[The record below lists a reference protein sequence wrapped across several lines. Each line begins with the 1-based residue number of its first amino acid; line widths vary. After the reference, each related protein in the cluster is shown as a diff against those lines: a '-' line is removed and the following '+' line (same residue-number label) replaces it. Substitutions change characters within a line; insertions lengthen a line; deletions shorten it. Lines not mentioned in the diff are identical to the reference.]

1 MGQGQTK
8 QTHKP
13 VDMTDMLINMKMKS
27 KMFERE
33 SNKAEKEKKKQLEKA
48 KAALKKG
55 NEEGA
60 KLFCDLAQQKH
71 SEQMQYLK
79 MSARLEVLAGQIKSK
94 TNSMEMMN
102 QLNQFTPFLQQ
113 ASAEMPLELMFKNM
127 ESFSKAYDDLA
138 VKGHIMDENMNKVM
152 GEKGTVQNVDN
163 MMAQLKA
170 EVAYEMTGN
179 VTMQDQAAQQQT
191 HDMQPSQQQSNS
203 NNDFYAQL
211 KNL

>member
-1 MGQGQTK
+1 
-8 QTHKP
+8 
-13 VDMTDMLINMKMKS
+13 MLINMKMKS

-138 VKGHIMDENMNKVM
+138 VKGHIMDETMNKVM

>member
-1 MGQGQTK
+1 MGQPQQK
-8 QTHKP
+8 QTQQP

-33 SNKAEKEKKKQLEKA
+33 SNKAEKEKKKQLDKA
-48 KAALKKG
+48 KACLKKG

-71 SEQMQYLK
+71 NEQMQYLK
-79 MSARLEVLAGQIKSK
+79 MSARLEVVAGQIKSK

-102 QLNQFTPFLQQ
+102 SLNQFTPFLQQ

-127 ESFSKAYDDLA
+127 EQFSKAYDDLA

-152 GEKGTVQNVDN
+152 GDKGTVQNVDN

-170 EVAYEMTGN
+170 EVVYEMTGN
-179 VTMQDQAAQQQT
+179 VNMQDQASQQNQQ
-191 HDMQPSQQQSNS
+191 MQPSQQQAAT

>member
-1 MGQGQTK
+1 
-8 QTHKP
+8 
-13 VDMTDMLINMKMKS
+13 MTDMLINMKMKS

>member
-1 MGQGQTK
+1 MGQQQSQQK
-8 QTHKP
+8 AQP
-13 VDMTDMLINMKMKS
+13 IDMTDMLINMKMKS

-48 KAALKKG
+48 KACLKKG

-71 SEQMQYLK
+71 NEQMQYMK
-79 MSARLEVLAGQIKSK
+79 MGVRLEVVAGQIKSK

-102 QLNQFTPFLQQ
+102 SLNQFTPFLQQ

-127 ESFSKAYDDLA
+127 ENFSKAYDDLA
-138 VKGHIMDENMNKVM
+138 VKGHITDEMTNKVL
-152 GEKGTVQNVDN
+152 GEKNTVQNVDN

-179 VTMQDQAAQQQT
+179 VTM
-191 HDMQPSQQQSNS
+191 
-203 NNDFYAQL
+203 
-211 KNL
+211 